1 MCAGARVRRLS
12 QIVIQPSDHSNSP
25 KKILN
30 FCYLFLKHFFHTLLQ
45 SKFLDFLLFQ
55 ARTYRS
61 RSAPT
66 REIPNLILSK
76 HAYASA
82 ANEEETFL

>member
-1 MCAGARVRRLS
+1 MN
-12 QIVIQPSDHSNSP
+12 QIVIQPSDDSNSP
-25 KKILN
+25 KKDIN

-45 SKFLDFLLFQ
+45 SEFLDFLLFQ
-55 ARTYRS
+55 ARTHQS
-61 RSAPT
+61 RSAPI
-66 REIPNLILSK
+66 REIPRLILSK